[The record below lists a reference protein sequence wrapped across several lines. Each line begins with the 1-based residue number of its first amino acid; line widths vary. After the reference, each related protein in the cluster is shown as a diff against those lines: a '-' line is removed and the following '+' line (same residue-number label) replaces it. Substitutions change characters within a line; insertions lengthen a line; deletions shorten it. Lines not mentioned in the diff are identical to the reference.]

1 MLRRFGLYF
10 ALAFFGSVATAS
22 ATVVNDV
29 DIATGW
35 TNGTG
40 PVGGHFA
47 VDTVAGGIEIALRA
61 SLRTIGP
68 ITPVGNVY
76 TAPVGTSGGLALWNF
91 DFSINPGSI
100 LNPLSRL
107 TITGPNN
114 GSTSFNAILIP
125 DNTPTGGLF
134 YQNSEN
140 LSFSFLSA
148 AIGGFD
154 PNLVGTYKFEL
165 ALFSS
170 PDSRTPLADVNI
182 LVNTAAVPG
191 PMVGA
196 GLPGLVMA
204 FGGLLAWRR
213 RRNQAVAA

>member
-1 MLRRFGLYF
+1 MLRRFGLYLVL
-10 ALAFFGSVATAS
+10 ALFGSVATAS
-22 ATVVNDV
+22 AAVVNDV

-35 TNGTG
+35 THGTG

-47 VDTVAGGIEIALRA
+47 VDTVDGGIEIALRA

-91 DFSINPGSI
+91 DFSINPGA
-100 LNPLSRL
+100 LVNPVSRL
-107 TITGPNN
+107 TITGPN
-114 GSTSFNAILIP
+114 GSTFFNAILIP
-125 DNTPTGGLF
+125 DNTPLGGPF

-140 LSFSFLSA
+140 LGFSFLSS

-154 PNLVGTYKFEL
+154 PNLVGTYKFDL
-165 ALFSS
+165 ALFS
-170 PDSRTPLADVNI
+170 PDTRTPVADVNI
-182 LVNTAAVPG
+182 VVNTAAVPG
-191 PMVGA
+191 PIVGA

-204 FGGLLAWRR
+204 LGGFVAWRR
-213 RRNQAVAA
+213 RRNQVAAA